1 MEDDEIKIYPDNA
14 KKIKVSIFILHK
26 VKDK

>member
-1 MEDDEIKIYPDNA
+1 MEDDETKINPDNA
-14 KKIKVSIFILHK
+14 KKIKVSIIILHK